1 MIVVSATKTSCF
13 YLLLIACLF
22 HFTAGAQQCGNC
34 KLTPSVAGF
43 DLDVQVDQLADTGEL
58 MFQWKQLFWLGK
70 HANNY
75 LFQNNKN
82 CVRFTQPPSATGNKD
97 ITIEGVELE
106 PLKEEDEILILGE
119 TYTNLAPAGS
129 LSRFGNY
136 IITGYV
142 KQQGNDYVMH
152 MEVQSACGRKTV
164 VAADIPFQIS
174 SLPGQTIAIAQQA
187 ASMLSPLIDK
197 IKTFEQEERKND
209 KALSLYQSS
218 WGEPIKITP
227 QKTTLKAGEST
238 EITIELKD
246 CDGIPLEGREILFT
260 QTSFEGLDIQGT
272 TGGSVTPAKVI
283 TGAGGKAIA
292 RFTLASGAKEAVIN
306 AHSPGN
312 EVKGCG
318 SMFIGNAG
326 INIRRTYSGYVKYS
340 YANSSNCFQTGTS
353 GCLKSTFK
361 GTQEDG
367 VQYTAVFF
375 DDSPKIG
382 NATQFTGEDENQ
394 TSNGVPKMMES
405 GSYNQRKFEI
415 RDGEIVCASVSKG
428 AHNVQRI
435 QFVSEGK
442 LKYGSFNFS
451 FDPGGTAALS
461 VHMVFKTKDVGS
473 FEQTHLQSAKN
484 STEGEISW
492 DFSFIE
498 GFDKDFTFK
507 KQTSGGKTKYTL
519 SGTRTLTG
527 SCSQNSSET
536 IHVVVTEE

>member
-1 MIVVSATKTSCF
+1 MINFFRSS
-13 YLLLIACLF
+13 LLLITIFVLNKSY
-22 HFTAGAQQCGNC
+22 GQQCGNC
-34 KLTPSVAGF
+34 KITPSVAGF
-43 DLDVQVDQLADTGEL
+43 DLDVQVNQLADTGEL

-97 ITIEGVELE
+97 ITNEAVELE
-106 PLKEEDEILILGE
+106 PLKEEDEILIFGE
-119 TYTNLAPAGS
+119 TYTNPAPAGDV
-129 LSRFGNY
+129 SRYGNY
-136 IITGYV
+136 IVTGYV

-164 VAADIPFQIS
+164 AATDIPFQIS
-174 SLPGQTIAIAQQA
+174 SLPGQTIALAQQA
-187 ASMLSPLIDK
+187 ASNLTPLIDK
-197 IKTFEQEERKND
+197 IKKFELEERKND

-238 EITIELKD
+238 EINIELKD
-246 CDGIPLEGREILFT
+246 CDGIPIEGREILFT
-260 QTSFEGLDIQGT
+260 QTSFEGLEIEGT

-340 YANSSNCFQTGTS
+340 YANSSNCYETGTS
-353 GCLKSTFK
+353 GCLKSTYK
-361 GTQEDG
+361 GTQEFG
-367 VQYTAVFF
+367 VQYAAVFF

-382 NATQFTGEDENQ
+382 NATHFTGDDENQ
-394 TSNGVPKMMES
+394 SSNGVPKMMES
-405 GSYNQRKFEI
+405 GTYNHRKFEI
-415 RDGEIVCASVSKG
+415 RDG
-428 AHNVQRI
+428 
-435 QFVSEGK
+435 
-442 LKYGSFNFS
+442 
-451 FDPGGTAALS
+451 
-461 VHMVFKTKDVGS
+461 
-473 FEQTHLQSAKN
+473 
-484 STEGEISW
+484 
-492 DFSFIE
+492 
-498 GFDKDFTFK
+498 
-507 KQTSGGKTKYTL
+507 
-519 SGTRTLTG
+519 
-527 SCSQNSSET
+527 
-536 IHVVVTEE
+536 